1 MSCFCRELYHA
12 QNAETLFGF
21 LMLGMLFAERTVFGN
36 SKPVRIVTLVLIAI
50 VISAFALSALEGD
63 FSPC

>member
-1 MSCFCRELYHA
+1 
-12 QNAETLFGF
+12 
-21 LMLGMLFAERTVFGN
+21 MLGMLFAERTVFGN
-36 SKPVRIVTLVLIAI
+36 SKPVRIVTLVLIAV